1 MLNANIDLIA
11 LAKDKTD
18 SGRRVLADVTAN
30 ELLSHTR
37 DFSDAELKYFGEIF
51 SHLYNHIEPT
61 LKKKIANAVSL
72 ADWAPK
78 SLVQLIANDNA
89 DIAAPVISF
98 SQKFEDADLERIIK
112 NGTID
117 HQLRIA
123 ERNNIG
129 EIVSSALVDVNEIRV
144 VEVLSKNHT
153 ASINEE
159 TMRRA
164 IEIAKSDTTIID
176 NFMIRRDVSN
186 KLREIASSLG
196 SKVAQNH
203 IQEKQVHPLRASIEK
218 IEHEFTITKRPKDS
232 YNALEAFNQLESG
245 NKDEFLDII
254 CKRFEINKEQL
265 EISLD
270 KEKVETFVL
279 LARAID
285 FELDQVS
292 PMIKALGHGHVY
304 RPEFRLAIEALW
316 SKYDNHSALDHLYKQ
331 FKAQSKEK

>member
-1 MLNANIDLIA
+1 MCI
-11 LAKDKTD
+11 
-18 SGRRVLADVTAN
+18 
-30 ELLSHTR
+30 R
-37 DFSDAELKYFGEIF
+37 D
-51 SHLYNHIEPT
+51 
-61 LKKKIANAVSL
+61 
-72 ADWAPK
+72 
-78 SLVQLIANDNA
+78 
-89 DIAAPVISF
+89 
-98 SQKFEDADLERIIK
+98 R

-203 IQEKQVHPLRASIEK
+203 IQEKHVHPLRASIEK

-292 PMIKALGHGHVY
+292 PMIKALGLSLIH
-304 RPEFRLAIEALW
+304 I
-316 SKYDNHSALDHLYKQ
+316 
-331 FKAQSKEK
+331 

>member
-1 MLNANIDLIA
+1 MLNAKIDLIA

-18 SGRRVLADVTAN
+18 SGRRALADVTAN

-37 DFSDAELKYFGEIF
+37 DFNDAELQYFGEIF
-51 SHLYNHIEPT
+51 SHLYNYIEPT

-78 SLVQLIANDNA
+78 SLVQSIAHDDA

-98 SQKFEDADLERIIK
+98 SQKFEDADLAKIVK

-117 HQLRIA
+117 HHLRVA
-123 ERNNIG
+123 ERSNIG

-176 NFMIRRDVSN
+176 NFMVRRDVSN
-186 KLREIASSLG
+186 KLREIASALG
-196 SKVAQNH
+196 SKIAQDH
-203 IQEKQVHPLRASIEK
+203 IQEKKVYPLRASIEK
-218 IEHEFTITKRPKDS
+218 IEHEFTITKRPADT

-245 NKDEFLDII
+245 NKEDFLDVI

-265 EISLD
+265 EISLG

-304 RPEFRLAIEALW
+304 RPEFRLAIESLW
-316 SKYDNHSALDHLYKQ
+316 SKYDNHSALEQLYKQ